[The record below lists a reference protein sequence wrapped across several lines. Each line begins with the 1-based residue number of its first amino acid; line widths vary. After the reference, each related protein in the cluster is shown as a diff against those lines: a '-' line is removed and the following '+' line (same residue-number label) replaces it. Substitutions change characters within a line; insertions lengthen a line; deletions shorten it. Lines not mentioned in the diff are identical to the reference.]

1 MNQIFIKV
9 SKIVIVV
16 FAIVDQQSFNEIEF
30 WINYVK
36 EVLGKEKYILALV
49 AKKSDLYEEQVISD
63 DAIIKITKEYKIKFV
78 INSAFTN
85 ADGFRLFVNE
95 LIKDYIELIRVDGV
109 KELNFKLIKEEVDDN
124 NTNNINKDVK
134 KRKCC

>member
-78 INSAFTN
+78 ITSVFTD